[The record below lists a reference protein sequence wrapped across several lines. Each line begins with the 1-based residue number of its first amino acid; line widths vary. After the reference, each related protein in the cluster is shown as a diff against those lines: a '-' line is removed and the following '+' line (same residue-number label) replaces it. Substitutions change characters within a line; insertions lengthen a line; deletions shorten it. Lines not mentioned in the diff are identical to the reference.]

1 MDPRLLV
8 LLTIFTGVAAL
19 ALLTQMFIFWGL
31 YRTARA
37 TQERLTSL
45 ADRAEPLIESTRKMV
60 EQTRQQS
67 QDILSKLQEVAESTR
82 LQARRVD
89 EMMGEVASH
98 TRAYLERMDEVA
110 ASTAD
115 RFEETVSSV
124 QRTVLAPVREISAVA
139 AAVRA
144 VVGHLGRRR
153 GAVLERA
160 TQDEDLF
167 I

>member
-1 MDPRLLV
+1 MTV
-8 LLTIFTGVAAL
+8 FTGVAAA
-19 ALLTQMFIFWGL
+19 ALLLQMFIFYAL
-31 YRTARA
+31 YRSARA
-37 TQERLTSL
+37 TQERLASL
-45 ADRAEPLIESTRKMV
+45 ADRAEPLIDSTRKMV

-67 QDILSKLQEVAESTR
+67 QDILSKLQEVAETTR
-82 LQARRVD
+82 VQARRVD
-89 EMMGEVASH
+89 EMLAEVTVH

-110 ASTAD
+110 ESAAE
-115 RFEETVSSV
+115 RFEETVASV
-124 QRTVLAPVREISAVA
+124 QRTVLAPVREVNAVA

-153 GAVLERA
+153 AAVVERP